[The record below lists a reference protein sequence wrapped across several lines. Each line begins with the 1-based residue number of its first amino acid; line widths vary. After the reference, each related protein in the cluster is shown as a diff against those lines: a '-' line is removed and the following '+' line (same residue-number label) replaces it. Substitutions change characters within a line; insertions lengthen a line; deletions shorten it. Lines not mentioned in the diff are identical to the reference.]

1 MRSTI
6 TSQSNAPSP
15 SVASPV
21 ASSIPASVPST
32 LPATPKTHAP
42 AMPSMTFDYDILIIG
57 AGAAGLTAAVY
68 TTRKKLKT
76 GIISIDVGGQ
86 TNLTS
91 NIENYPGV
99 DAMHGAMLM
108 QEFLKKA
115 VSFGATLV
123 SGKVGKVEK
132 LEPAGFKIHLKDGQV
147 LSCKAL
153 ILAFGK
159 VPRTLGIPGEDHYFG
174 KGIST
179 CVTCDGPLFNQKD
192 VVIVGGGNS
201 AIEGALELSHIA
213 KKVYLI
219 HRRDKFTADA
229 VTVDKLKAKANLEI
243 IYNSVCTEVKGDK
256 FVRSVTVEDVNSKA
270 KRDLAISGM
279 FLEIGFIMDISMLD
293 GLGLQTNEKKEVVT
307 DLRCNTNV
315 PGIFAAG
322 DCTIIPYKQTVIS
335 AGEGAKAALEA
346 HRYLT
351 GAKGITLDW
360 DH

>member
-1 MRSTI
+1 MTTASVI
-6 TSQSNAPSP
+6 P
-15 SVASPV
+15 SVAQ
-21 ASSIPASVPST
+21 
-32 LPATPKTHAP
+32 AP
-42 AMPSMTFDYDILIIG
+42 AAPVFAPSVSPNAAMASQSFDYDILIIG

-76 GIISIDVGGQ
+76 CIVSIDVGGQ

-123 SGKVGKVEK
+123 SGKVGRVEN
-132 LEPAGFKIHLKDGQV
+132 LNPGFKVHLKDGTA

-153 ILAFGK
+153 VLAFGK
-159 VPRTLGIPGEDHYFG
+159 VPRTLGIPGEDNYFG

-179 CVTCDGPLFNQKD
+179 CVTCDGPLFNGKD
-192 VVIVGGGNS
+192 VAVVGGGNS
-201 AIEGALELSHIA
+201 AIEGALEMSHIA

-229 VTVDKLKAKANLEI
+229 VTVEKLKKTPNIEVV
-243 IYNSVCTEVKGDK
+243 YNSVCTEVKGDK
-256 FVRSVTVEDVNSKA
+256 FVRSVTVEDVNTKA
-270 KRDLAISGM
+270 KKDLAVSGM

-293 GLGLQTNEKKEVVT
+293 GLGLQVNEKKEIVT

-315 PGIFAAG
+315 PGIFAGG

-335 AGEGAKAALEA
+335 AGEGAKAGLEA

-351 GAKGITLDW
+351 GAKGISLDW

>member
-1 MRSTI
+1 MTSTSI
-6 TSQSNAPSP
+6 TPTTPAAAATAVQAPVGAASATVSPNAAMAGQS
-15 SVASPV
+15 
-21 ASSIPASVPST
+21 
-32 LPATPKTHAP
+32 
-42 AMPSMTFDYDILIIG
+42 FDYDILIIG

-76 GIISIDVGGQ
+76 GVISIDVGGQ

-108 QEFLKKA
+108 QAFLKQA
-115 VSFGATLV
+115 TSFGASLV
-123 SGKVGKVEK
+123 MGKVGKVEN
-132 LEPAGFKIHLKDGQV
+132 LNPGFRVNLKDGQK
-147 LSCKAL
+147 LTCKAL

-159 VPRTLGIPGEDHYFG
+159 VPRTLGIPGEDNYFG

-179 CVTCDGPLFNQKD
+179 CVTCDGPLFNGKD
-192 VVIVGGGNS
+192 VVVVGGGNS
-201 AIEGALELSHIA
+201 AIEGALEMSHIA
-213 KKVYLI
+213 KKVYLV

-229 VTVDKLKAKANLEI
+229 VTVDKLKKAGNIEVV
-243 IYNSVCTEVKGDK
+243 YNSVCTEVKGDR
-256 FVRSVTVEDVNSKA
+256 FVRSVTVEDVITKA
-270 KRDLAISGM
+270 KRDLPISGM

-293 GLGLQTNEKKEVVT
+293 GLGLQVNEKKEIVN
-307 DLRCNTNV
+307 DMRCNTNV

-335 AGEGAKAALEA
+335 AGEGAKAGLEA

-351 GAKGITLDW
+351 GAKGISLDW

>member
-1 MRSTI
+1 MTTPSVPVV
-6 TSQSNAPSP
+6 SAPAAP
-15 SVASPV
+15 MPASVASPN
-21 ASSIPASVPST
+21 A
-32 LPATPKTHAP
+32 
-42 AMPSMTFDYDILIIG
+42 AMAGQAFDYDILIIG
-57 AGAAGLTAAVY
+57 AGAAGLTAAMY
-68 TTRKKLKT
+68 ATRKKLKT
-76 GIISIDVGGQ
+76 GIVSIDVGGQ

-115 VSFGATLV
+115 VSFGAVLV
-123 SGKVGKVEK
+123 NGKVGRVEN
-132 LEPAGFKIHLKDGQV
+132 LNPGFKVHLKDG
-147 LSCKAL
+147 SASTCKAL

-179 CVTCDGPLFNQKD
+179 CVTCDGPLFNGKD
-192 VVIVGGGNS
+192 GAVVGGGNS
-201 AIEGALELSHIA
+201 AIEGAVEMAHIA
-213 KKVYLI
+213 KKVYLV

-229 VTVDKLKAKANLEI
+229 VTVEKLKKAGNIKLVL
-243 IYNSVCTEVKGDK
+243 NSACTEVKGDK
-256 FVRSVTVEDVNSKA
+256 FVRSVTVEDVNTKA
-270 KRDLAISGM
+270 KRELPISGM

-293 GLGLQTNEKKEVVT
+293 GLGLQVNEKKEIVT

-315 PGIFAAG
+315 PGIFAGG

-335 AGEGAKAALEA
+335 AGEGAKAGLEA

-351 GAKGITLDW
+351 GAKGISLDW